1 MSTDGSKEKARGFA
15 GLADLE
21 PPPPP
26 SPPPSVPPPAL
37 NDQGPQPSAHSP
49 QRETHS
55 IPKKTKDARKALW
68 ITGAVAFAAIL
79 IYGANSA
86 NNAGSTPAPS
96 APVDQPPAS
105 PAPAYVP
112 PTPAAESAPVQ
123 PPVYAPALVVE
134 SLPPLGTGLL
144 LSDSQ
149 ITYCVAQ
156 KMRLETWRNVT
167 EVTNSADVD
176 RFNAQ
181 ISDYN
186 SRCSSYRY
194 QQGAQERVASE
205 LESERSRIESMA
217 RASWL
222 ATTPPAPAPA
232 PTYVPD
238 LSSRYET
245 PAPVYPPVIPA
256 PSTSSDDSNS
266 SDDNGNRG
274 SDDSGNGSE

>member
-1 MSTDGSKEKARGFA
+1 M
-15 GLADLE
+15 
-21 PPPPP
+21 
-26 SPPPSVPPPAL
+26 
-37 NDQGPQPSAHSP
+37 
-49 QRETHS
+49 
-55 IPKKTKDARKALW
+55 
-68 ITGAVAFAAIL
+68 
-79 IYGANSA
+79 
-86 NNAGSTPAPS
+86 
-96 APVDQPPAS
+96 QPPA
-105 PAPAYVP
+105 Y
-112 PTPAAESAPVQ
+112 TPEP
-123 PPVYAPALVVE
+123 VVE
-134 SLPPLGTGLL
+134 SLPPQGAGLL

-149 ITYCVAQ
+149 IAYCVAQ
-156 KMRLETWRNVT
+156 KMRLEIWRNAT

-222 ATTPPAPAPA
+222 ATTPPAPAP
-232 PTYVPD
+232 TYVPD
-238 LSSRYET
+238 LSNRYET

-256 PSTSSDDSNS
+256 PSTSSDDSNN
-266 SDDNGNRG
+266 SDDNGNSG